1 MTLASCGR
9 LQFSEL
15 VDARDASVD
24 SSPFACPAQ
33 PVPDP
38 LTISGTTFRYTT
50 YTNDRALLN
59 AALVELV
66 DGSGQIATS
75 MTSNASGLYTLSVSP
90 SIHPGPYSLMYS
102 RTGFEDTNVFF
113 DRAFTRDI
121 QGAYQPIWTAG
132 DGPLWSTIATDSVYE
147 TARMGYPRDPAR
159 GIVNVAVRDCADAP
173 LAGVQVALDPP
184 PGLMS
189 YQADDGTPNTNL
201 TTTTGTFA
209 HALALNVPAGLV
221 HVTASAPGLRFTDVY
236 VNVVTGASTLTVI
249 HGGP

>member
-9 LQFSEL
+9 FHFSEL
-15 VDARDASVD
+15 TNAGDAGGD
-24 SSPFACPAQ
+24 STPFACPAQ

-38 LTISGTTFRYTT
+38 LTISGTTFRYTN
-50 YTNDRALLN
+50 YMNDRALLN

-66 DGSGQIATS
+66 DGTGQIATS

-90 SIHPGPYSLMYS
+90 SINPGPYALLYS

-113 DRAFTRDI
+113 DRAFTQDV
-121 QGAYQPIWTAG
+121 QGAYQPLWTAG

-147 TARMGYPRDPAR
+147 TARTGYARDATR
-159 GIVNVAVRDCADAP
+159 GIVNVAVRDCAGAP
-173 LAGVQVALDPP
+173 LAGVEVVLDPP
-184 PGLMS
+184 PDLMS
-189 YQADDGTPNTNL
+189 YQADDGTPNPDL

-209 HALALNVPAGLV
+209 HALALNVPAVLV
-221 HVTASAPGLRFTDVY
+221 HVTASAPGMRFTDVY
-236 VNVVTGASTLTVI
+236 VDVAIGATTLTVI